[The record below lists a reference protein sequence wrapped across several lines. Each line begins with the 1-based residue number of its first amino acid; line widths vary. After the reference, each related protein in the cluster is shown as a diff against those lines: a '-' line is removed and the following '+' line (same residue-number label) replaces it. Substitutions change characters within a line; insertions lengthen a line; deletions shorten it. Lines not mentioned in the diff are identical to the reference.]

1 MSSHQI
7 ILYESPA
14 SRSDRVKFLLEE
26 IKIPYNKKTIS
37 IPKKEYKSED
47 FLKINPNGTVPFLID
62 NETGIHISESGA
74 ICNYLARKYKDRL
87 YFPDKNLKEIAQY
100 EEMMYFAVSTLDP
113 VCFQILFHSKWY
125 PEEKRIP
132 SIVEENVRKFVFCA
146 DFLNR
151 NLAKNKFVLG
161 DKISTPD
168 FIIAPSLL
176 CIKEEVKKHSLIQ
189 EYVMNILS
197 LTSMKKVRHD
207 VKIFNS

>member
-1 MSSHQI
+1 
-7 ILYESPA
+7 
-14 SRSDRVKFLLEE
+14 
-26 IKIPYNKKTIS
+26 
-37 IPKKEYKSED
+37 
-47 FLKINPNGTVPFLID
+47 
-62 NETGIHISESGA
+62 
-74 ICNYLARKYKDRL
+74 
-87 YFPDKNLKEIAQY
+87 
-100 EEMMYFAVSTLDP
+100 MMYFAVSTLDP